1 MSCINCRYGLWH
13 IELTSIRYAGLTQL
27 GRELYWQV
35 HCQCQQSQ
43 TETVQH
49 VKRSPTP
56 QISTARWYTEKAAQS
71 SGKGMLVNVLFRN
84 IQGWWKRQDFQRTQ
98 QRAMENKELEINTQ
112 ETEPGPIGEH
122 SQLPAW
128 WDLLTP
134 ASRISELLWID
145 DFYVI

>member
-49 VKRSPTP
+49 VKKISNSPNFHSQVVHWKSCP
-56 QISTARWYTEKAAQS
+56 VIWKRHASQCPLQKYPRVVEKAGLSEDTTKSHGEQ
-71 SGKGMLVNVLFRN
+71 
-84 IQGWWKRQDFQRTQ
+84 
-98 QRAMENKELEINTQ
+98 ELEINTQ